1 MKNIRVL
8 AAITFLEG
16 VRNRFFF
23 GLMFIALLLLGANV
37 TITHSFAYDLGK
49 VAVDMGL
56 SATSIFGLMIIFFLG
71 INLISKDL
79 DKLTVYMVVGRP
91 IARWQYV
98 VGKFLGL
105 SLILLISILILGAI
119 SALSVILATLG
130 KSEAYIP
137 RDFSWLGF
145 GIALGYQYISLNLI
159 TAFTLL
165 FATLT
170 SSAFVAMLL
179 SMATYFIGQNIELLI
194 KLLASQRYFE
204 HTAQIEQMAKALYWA
219 FPNLSAFDLKTA
231 AAYGLPLDPGYL
243 AWTLVYGLVYTVLM
257 LMLTSYLFHRREL
270 S

>member
-8 AAITFLEG
+8 AAVTFLEG

-23 GLMFIALLLLGANV
+23 GLLFIAILLLGVNV

-79 DKLTVYMVVGRP
+79 DKLTVYMVMGRP
-91 IARWQYV
+91 IARWHYV
-98 VGKFLGL
+98 AGKFLGL
-105 SLILLISILILGAI
+105 SLILLVSILILGAI
-119 SALSVILATLG
+119 SALSVVLATLG
-130 KSEAYIP
+130 KASYVP

-145 GIALGYQYISLNLI
+145 GVALGYQYISLNLI

-194 KLLASQRYFE
+194 KLLASQHYFE
-204 HTAQIEQMAKALYWA
+204 HTTQIEKMARSLYWV
-219 FPNLSAFDLKTA
+219 FPNLAAFDLKTA
-231 AAYGLPLDPGYL
+231 AAYGLPMDPGYL
-243 AWTLVYGLVYTVLM
+243 AWTLVYGLVYTILL

-270 S
+270 A

>member
-1 MKNIRVL
+1 LKNIRVL

-23 GLMFIALLLLGANV
+23 GLLLIAILLLGANV

-49 VAVDMGL
+49 VAVDLGL

-79 DKLTVYMVVGRP
+79 DKLTVYMVMGRP
-91 IARWQYV
+91 ISRWQYV
-98 VGKFLGL
+98 AGKFLGL
-105 SLILLISILILGAI
+105 SLILLVSILILGAI
-119 SALSVILATLG
+119 SAFSVVLATLG
-130 KSEAYIP
+130 KERHIP
-137 RDFSWLGF
+137 QNFSWLGF
-145 GIALGYQYISLNLI
+145 GIALGYQYICLNLV

-170 SSAFVAMLL
+170 SSAFMAMLL

-194 KLLASQRYFE
+194 KLLASEQYFQ
-204 HTAQIEQMAKALYWA
+204 HTAQISRMARSLYWI
-219 FPNLSAFDLKTA
+219 FPNLAAFDLKTA

-243 AWTLVYGLVYTVLM
+243 AWTLVYGLVYTGLL
-257 LMLTSYLFHRREL
+257 LMLTSFLFHRREL
-270 S
+270 T